1 MQELQVVSARLLSS
15 HLMLKLEV
23 RTGSYEGK
31 MIPSRGEIK
40 NKLEPISMSWTPTQR
55 H

>member
-1 MQELQVVSARLLSS
+1 MVSARLLSS

-31 MIPSRGEIK
+31 DDTERGEIK
-40 NKLEPISMSWTPTQR
+40 NKLEPISMSWTPMQR

>member
-1 MQELQVVSARLLSS
+1 MQGLQVVSARLLSS

-31 MIPSRGEIK
+31 MILSGGKSIT
-40 NKLEPISMSWTPTQR
+40 SWNP
-55 H
+55 